1 MAKFMEWADRHMI
14 PLSKL
19 TLTVPEQTPEPE
31 PTEELV
37 LYDPHQSINNLSKDS
52 TYYDNTTSSFVD
64 DKTYFTARSVAAA
77 TNWVDEGSLD
87 PGGCHHAPANIVVM
101 NSETGGINFIADNI
115 CIYYNDTNIDITKY
129 SKIQLSFNTS
139 YMMSSDTET
148 YKSHN
153 ISLILN
159 ENKMVSC
166 STPNIVYNGESGD
179 SNDGS
184 ATWEFN
190 VQDIQDFS
198 ASLLSSSDVLTPRA
212 PTVGGYCTENV
223 IIKFIP

>member
-1 MAKFMEWADRHMI
+1 MMKFLFRTGEELNEIKWGSDQDA
-14 PLSKL
+14 PL
-19 TLTVPEQTPEPE
+19 PEPPEPE
-31 PTEELV
+31 PVEELV
-37 LYDPHQSINNLSKDS
+37 LYDPHQSINNLSKNS
-52 TYYDNTTSSFVD
+52 TYYDDTTSSFVD

-77 TNWVDEGSLD
+77 VNWN
-87 PGGCHHAPANIVVM
+87 PGYCYYAPANIVVM
-101 NSETGGINFIADNI
+101 NIETGGISFIADNI

-139 YMMSSDTET
+139 CMMSSDPDT

-166 STPNIVYNGESGD
+166 STPNITIESEYVG
-179 SNDGS
+179 NGS

-212 PTVGGYCTENV
+212 PTVDGYRTEDV

>member
-1 MAKFMEWADRHMI
+1 MDIFKMI

-19 TLTVPEQTPEPE
+19 TLTVPEQAPEPE
-31 PTEELV
+31 PVEELV
-37 LYDPHQSINNLSKDS
+37 LYDPQQSINNLSKNS

-64 DKTYFTARSVAAA
+64 DETYFTTRSRAAA
-77 TNWVDEGSLD
+77 VNWN
-87 PGGCHHAPANIVVM
+87 PGYCYYAPANIVVM
-101 NSETGGINFIADNI
+101 NCETGGIHFIAGNI
-115 CIYYNDTNIDITKY
+115 CIYYNNTNIDITKY
-129 SKIQLSFNTS
+129 SKIQLSFNTQ
-139 YMMSSDTET
+139 YMMYSDPDK

-166 STPNIVYNGESGD
+166 STPNITTESENVG
-179 SNDGS
+179 NGS

-198 ASLLSSSDVLTPRA
+198 ASLLPPDVSA
-212 PTVGGYCTENV
+212 PGGVPSVDGYCTEDAA